1 MDGHID
7 PTKPHRGVPSL
18 TWWVGEGTV
27 GLNAPTPT
35 VGLHRINTPSII
47 TQYIQGVWS
56 NDHIITYTSP
66 TNTSGVPLGG
76 GRGVQYRMSIDRAP
90 IGGIHALSIATPH
103 TRGVGGCINGSI
115 ASTTPSH
122 SPGAI
127 TPRVPIGG
135 GRPAPHAPG
144 VAHPTPHVTVTSH
157 GHSR

>member
-76 GRGVQYRMSIDRAP
+76 
-90 IGGIHALSIATPH
+90 
-103 TRGVGGCINGSI
+103 VGGCN
-115 ASTTPSH
+115 TE
-122 SPGAI
+122 
-127 TPRVPIGG
+127 
-135 GRPAPHAPG
+135 
-144 VAHPTPHVTVTSH
+144 
-157 GHSR
+157 

>member
-1 MDGHID
+1 MPLHPQWGYIASIH
-7 PTKPHRGVPSL
+7 HQSL
-18 TWWVGEGTV
+18 
-27 GLNAPTPT
+27 
-35 VGLHRINTPSII
+35 H
-47 TQYIQGVWS
+47 
-56 NDHIITYTSP
+56 
-66 TNTSGVPLGG
+66 NTSKGCGPMITSSHTHHPLTLVGCPLGG